1 MLKILYTKDSVLNKK
16 ELEDYLAKF
25 ASDNIISKNSEKNT
39 YPIPRVRENCK
50 YISLVYTLLNEH
62 VKIGI
67 PIHPAGE
74 WILDNF
80 YMIEKSAKIVEKDL
94 SLRKYINLPGISQSG
109 FARIFVL
116 TNEIISYTDGKV
128 SQNDL
133 KDYLIAYQTQKD
145 LTMEEIWSIPLFL
158 QINLIEKIRYV
169 CERIF
174 ISQMEKYKVD
184 NMIQRIIENKT
195 VKEVKMSAKGAYP
208 FIEYMSYRLKKY
220 GKEGIPYLQVFEQQ
234 VNKMGMKISEV
245 ISREH
250 FDIAVRKLSI
260 KNAIIGLRD
269 ISRMNMISIF
279 KEINVVEQILKRDP
293 AGVYPK
299 MEYSS
304 KDYYRKK
311 ILEISKKTKIS
322 EIFIAEEVIQLCKKN
337 ELEQYDTLNNRYTEK
352 TNKIRKLKKTHV
364 GYYLIDDGK
373 DELLSKLLKKNV
385 KSISTESK
393 SKIYVFAIYF
403 FTILFT
409 IVLSKWL
416 KFIAILLFIPLQNTV
431 TQLLQYILSKSVK
444 QRHIPKIDL
453 QNHIEANQAT
463 MCVIPVSLK
472 SKNDVK
478 EIFNKMEVYYLANMH
493 SKSSS

>member
-1 MLKILYTKDSVLNKK
+1 M
-16 ELEDYLAKF
+16 
-25 ASDNIISKNSEKNT
+25 
-39 YPIPRVRENCK
+39 P
-50 YISLVYTLLNEH
+50 
-62 VKIGI
+62 
-67 PIHPAGE
+67 
-74 WILDNF
+74 
-80 YMIEKSAKIVEKDL
+80 
-94 SLRKYINLPGISQSG
+94 
-109 FARIFVL
+109 
-116 TNEIISYTDGKV
+116 
-128 SQNDL
+128 
-133 KDYLIAYQTQKD
+133 
-145 LTMEEIWSIPLFL
+145 
-158 QINLIEKIRYV
+158 
-169 CERIF
+169 
-174 ISQMEKYKVD
+174 
-184 NMIQRIIENKT
+184 
-195 VKEVKMSAKGAYP
+195 
-208 FIEYMSYRLKKY
+208 
-220 GKEGIPYLQVFEQQ
+220 
-234 VNKMGMKISEV
+234 
-245 ISREH
+245 
-250 FDIAVRKLSI
+250 
-260 KNAIIGLRD
+260 
-269 ISRMNMISIF
+269 IF

-478 EIFNKMEVYYLANMH
+478 EAIVRKFH
-493 SKSSS
+493 W